1 MSWTCAPGLKSFDN
15 LNLNGDNKMS
25 KTVEYYFDFGS
36 PAAYLASTQLN
47 ALESATGAT
56 VVWRPMLLGG
66 VFVATGNHSP
76 ASVPA
81 KGKYIFRDF
90 ARFAKRY
97 GVPLK
102 VNPFFPIN
110 TITLMRIAVG
120 LQMREDPRF
129 LDYCTAMFRA
139 IWVDAQNMNDPTT
152 VATVLQASGLDA
164 AAMLALASEQSVKDK
179 LKADTEAAVARGIFG
194 APTFFVGDQMFW
206 GQDRLDFVREALAS

>member
-1 MSWTCAPGLKSFDN
+1 
-15 LNLNGDNKMS
+15 MS

-36 PAAYLASTQLN
+36 PAAYLASTELK
-47 ALESATGAT
+47 ALASDTGAT

-81 KGKYIFRDF
+81 KGKYIFADF

-102 VNPFFPIN
+102 INPFFPIN

-120 LQMREDPRF
+120 LQLRNDPRF
-129 LDYCTAMFRA
+129 MDYCTAMYRA
-139 IWVDAQNMNDPTT
+139 IWVEAQNMNDPAT
-152 VATVLQASGLDA
+152 VGAVLQAAGFDA
-164 AAMLALASEQSVKDK
+164 PALLALASEQAVKDK
-179 LKADTEAAVARGIFG
+179 LKSETELAVARGIFG
-194 APTFFVGDQMFW
+194 APTFFVGEQMFW
-206 GQDRLDFVREALAS
+206 GQDRLDFVREALAA